1 MQTFNIPGVK
11 ENACFMKELHD
22 AENVRSYHH
31 THTAYVDLDLQMQ
44 RRFMDCVET
53 AAFPGQATEEID
65 RLLHMVCSQVLRVA
79 THSHLFIIGGGWWWS
94 DWRRIEV
101 L

>member
-1 MQTFNIPGVK
+1 MTPKTSVLITIIL
-11 ENACFMKELHD
+11 MLLMLT
-22 AENVRSYHH
+22 SY
-31 THTAYVDLDLQMQ
+31 LQMQ

-79 THSHLFIIGGGWWWS
+79 MHSHLFIVGCGWWRS
-94 DWRRIEV
+94 DWRRTEV
-101 L
+101 LYLCFPLSMHPEFVLPT